1 MFWLDEELGAQV
13 VLILVLGLVLLV
25 VVVME
30 VVYQV
35 YLDGVITVVDSK
47 NCLVQM
53 AGGRDPGE
61 SGGLNDWLRQVPGPG
76 LEHFFKLTP

>member
-30 VVYQV
+30 VVYQHV
-35 YLDGVITVVDSK
+35 ARCTWTG
-47 NCLVQM
+47 
-53 AGGRDPGE
+53 
-61 SGGLNDWLRQVPGPG
+61 
-76 LEHFFKLTP
+76 